1 MGLLILKIENHN
13 RLFGNIM
20 TVRLIISVDRS
31 KSVEENSDV
40 LGLAVRARSGGD
52 TLVGI
57 DFSGNP
63 MEGKF
68 NNFVGL
74 LQKCRDIGLFITVH
88 TGEVPDVDEIA
99 SESQIGGSFIPDF
112 RPNII
117 VQSEIDDIL
126 RFRYD
131 EKCKD
136 VSNEYSFLF
145 SCFFILA
152 NL

>member
-1 MGLLILKIENHN
+1 M
-13 RLFGNIM
+13 LF
-20 TVRLIISVDRS
+20 RS
-31 KSVEENSDV
+31 
-40 LGLAVRARSGGD
+40 
-52 TLVGI
+52 VGI

-88 TGEVPDVDEIA
+88 AGEVPDVDEIA
-99 SESQIGGSFIPDF
+99 SESEIGGSFVPDS

-136 VSNEYSFLF
+136 VSS
-145 SCFFILA
+145 S
-152 NL
+152 